1 MLCMTSPKSDRFF
14 FTAAELE
21 NCQAAGLTP
30 WAADETEWLVL
41 KTAMAMGI
49 LVDQL
54 LSSDP

>member
-1 MLCMTSPKSDRFF
+1 VTVFF